1 MKIEK
6 LFAFPAS
13 ELVLKETLFTA
24 KEPSSSI
31 ASFKCC
37 VATTKDHGVIM
48 GSSWGPS
55 LHLRAVGVI
64 AKRVKKGIV
73 ACGRN
78 AAVRKDPGNFIDFHI
93 IVLVYK
99 ENAATAFPNYIC
111 LQTNMRSAWM

>member
-37 VATTKDHGVIM
+37 VATTEDHGVIV
-48 GSSWGPS
+48 GS
-55 LHLRAVGVI
+55 LRAVGVI

-78 AAVRKDPGNFIDFHI
+78 AAVRKNPGNFVDFQI
-93 IVLVYK
+93 IVLVCK

-111 LQTNMRSAWM
+111 LQTSMRSAWM

>member
-37 VATTKDHGVIM
+37 VATTKDHGVIV
-48 GSSWGPS
+48 GSLPPPTSRRRHRQKSEEG
-55 LHLRAVGVI
+55 HR
-64 AKRVKKGIV
+64 RVWEKCSRPKKS
-73 ACGRN
+73 
-78 AAVRKDPGNFIDFHI
+78 RKLCRFSDYSSC
-93 IVLVYK
+93 V
-99 ENAATAFPNYIC
+99 
-111 LQTNMRSAWM
+111 